1 MTLSRESP
9 SRRTERR
16 PIGIANGCTG
26 FRSDCLHPASS
37 FHYWPF
43 RGSSLELIEVKG
55 RRFIIRSLQTIK
67 KAIGS
72 DGVSASS
79 TTSAQAR
86 KLRRGSSDDTKAGGN
101 HGRAP

>member
-1 MTLSRESP
+1 
-9 SRRTERR
+9 
-16 PIGIANGCTG
+16 
-26 FRSDCLHPASS
+26 
-37 FHYWPF
+37 
-43 RGSSLELIEVKG
+43 VKG

-86 KLRRGSSDDTKAGGN
+86 KTVVEVTAIIAKGAEVESGSTD
-101 HGRAP
+101 